1 MDFDR
6 FIEKDILNFL
16 DKRTV
21 EIASQAAHLRE
32 EEFSLFE
39 ISSDYSK
46 DLNEALKDGN
56 ISRARQILE
65 EVKIK
70 YVQAPEGSASKKR
83 LYSVIEEMYERI
95 RDFEEGNTHSSLLD
109 TIKGYEKKVLLSNQ
123 NAFSNK
129 KDEELALVVSTIS
142 LKEKEIEEILSKDD
156 LSSMDIEKAAK
167 DYKELKDLV
176 SKIPADKVELK
187 SKMSEKA
194 VGLYKEIRKAINNK
208 TKEEMPDKDP
218 MQEARLLDERL
229 EEVRMIKENIVTA
242 HTSISQAL
250 RKKDLTTAVKEYRK
264 LKNLCESF
272 PRELPEEKTALLA
285 EAVSLYEKISGLKAY
300 LQRKS
305 RHQEDKRHIDQASVE
320 ESPKPLA
327 PEQQIS
333 HLKFVHPTGD
343 AIHDLLNEVDVSHRK
358 IEEHLMQEDIKGA
371 VAEYAHLKLLC
382 SKYPKENDPEE
393 KVSLLAGALAAFESI
408 RRTKETI
415 ARRKKEEHEKRLQE
429 EEDAARFSQ
438 LRSELLEKISK
449 VKELLAQKDSQGAI
463 KAYADLKE
471 FFNNYPD
478 DELEQ
483 KKQLYE
489 EILSA
494 HFDMSLLDKD
504 FKNKSPI
511 SSVDKITEI
520 KAGIKRAESFISKSR
535 LEDAGHEILEVKH
548 KIALLPREEF
558 DEKYTLLKETEEL
571 EHKLIVEKNLESAE
585 DKKASMQAMRPVQ
598 V

>member
-6 FIEKDILNFL
+6 FIEKDILSFL

-56 ISRARQILE
+56 IARARQILE

-70 YVQAPEGSASKKR
+70 YVQAPEGSSSKKR

-129 KDEELALVVSTIS
+129 KDEELALVLSTIS
-142 LKEKEIEEILSKDD
+142 LKEKEIEELLSQDD

-176 SKIPADKVELK
+176 NKIPVDKVELK
-187 SKMSEKA
+187 SKMSDKA

-208 TKEEMPDKDP
+208 TKEEMPEKDP
-218 MQEARLLDERL
+218 AQEARLLDERL
-229 EEVRMIKENIVTA
+229 EEVRMIKENIVAA
-242 HTSISQAL
+242 HTSISQSL

-300 LQRKS
+300 LQRKNK
-305 RHQEDKRHIDQASVE
+305 HHVIQANTEQSQ
-320 ESPKPLA
+320 KPIA

-333 HLKFVHPTGD
+333 HLKFVHATGD

-408 RRTKETI
+408 RRAKETI

-511 SSVDKITEI
+511 SSMDKIAEI
-520 KAGIKRAESFISKSR
+520 KAGIRRSESFISKSR

-585 DKKASMQAMRPVQ
+585 DKKILLQAVRPVQ